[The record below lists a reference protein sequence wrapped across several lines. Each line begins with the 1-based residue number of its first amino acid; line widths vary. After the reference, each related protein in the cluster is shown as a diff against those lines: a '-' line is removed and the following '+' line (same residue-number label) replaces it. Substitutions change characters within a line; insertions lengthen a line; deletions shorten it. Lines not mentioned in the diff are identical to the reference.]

1 MSEMIIRS
9 TNTEALKKIADLVRL
24 FGLEVVFLKDNETT
38 TATPITSSL
47 QHLPIT
53 FAEKP
58 DVLALAGVWKNKK
71 INPDQI
77 EKLQEQIRQ
86 KAWGNRL

>member
-1 MSEMIIRS
+1 MPEMIIRS
-9 TNTEALKKIADLVRL
+9 TV
-24 FGLEVVFLKDNETT
+24 
-38 TATPITSSL
+38 TSPL

-77 EKLQEQIRQ
+77 ETLQEEIRQ

>member
-38 TATPITSSL
+38 TATPITS
-47 QHLPIT
+47 HLPIT

-77 EKLQEQIRQ
+77 EKLQEEIRQ

>member
-9 TNTEALKKIADLVRL
+9 TK
-24 FGLEVVFLKDNETT
+24 
-38 TATPITSSL
+38 
-47 QHLPIT
+47 HLPIT

-77 EKLQEQIRQ
+77 EKLQEEIRQ

>member
-9 TNTEALKKIADLVRL
+9 TNT
-24 FGLEVVFLKDNETT
+24 
-38 TATPITSSL
+38 SSL
-47 QHLPIT
+47 KHLPIT
-53 FAEKP
+53 FAKKP

-71 INPDQI
+71 IKLDQI
-77 EKLQEQIRQ
+77 ETLQEEIRQ